1 MLRKPFFRPIFSP
14 VYLGSNPSSSCCFNI
29 TFNSGFYFKKK
40 HSRVKL
46 LDSDEEDEDEEE
58 HNERDQ
64 IAHDIFDA
72 EDNEDDAHSN
82 HSLVRSTSRQSTQQ
96 YAPIENIG
104 DESDEEVEE
113 IDDFIVDDDD
123 KPIGRPKKKKSKTG
137 AYTDRYK
144 SVLLLYMFMFAVFV
158 LNSLLLPSRGG
169 SECEN

>member
-1 MLRKPFFRPIFSP
+1 MFESIFW
-14 VYLGSNPSSSCCFNI
+14 GSNLSSSCCFTI
-29 TFNSGFYFKKK
+29 VFNSGFYFKKK
-40 HSRVKL
+40 HSRIKL

-82 HSLVRSTSRQSTQQ
+82 HVLVRSTSRQSTQQ
-96 YAPIENIG
+96 YAPVENIG

-137 AYTDRYK
+137 AYTDRYN
-144 SVLLLYMFMFAVFV
+144 SELLLCICMFVVFV
-158 LNSLLLPSRGG
+158 LNSLLLPSRRVGDRL
-169 SECEN
+169 